1 MKESEC
7 KCFVMICSSED
18 DIRKQSHKFVEYMGI
33 KRSYTGKIVKKH
45 FNGDLRLEF
54 DTGEEI
60 HFVLKQEFKRWST
73 GRIYRVIE
81 PLTIFILSHR
91 LRQEAENGNSTD
103 NSI

>member
-1 MKESEC
+1 MKKPEC
-7 KCFVMICSSED
+7 KCYVMICGSED
-18 DIRKQSHKFVEYMGI
+18 DIRKKSHEFVENMVI
-33 KRSYTGKIVKKH
+33 KRSYTGEIVKKH

-81 PLTIFILSHR
+81 PLSDIYYIS
-91 LRQEAENGNSTD
+91 
-103 NSI
+103 SIKTGG